1 MRTYLIIIHTYIHNI
16 HIKSINVYLQNRL
29 FPKSVLSC
37 YFDHEKVMKNI
48 VKFDYLTRNAHKHK
62 HFKNGKFPINLFN
75 VYKSNIFRF

>member
-1 MRTYLIIIHTYIHNI
+1 MFIYKLDYFLNLCYHAILIT
-16 HIKSINVYLQNRL
+16 K
-29 FPKSVLSC
+29 
-37 YFDHEKVMKNI
+37 KVMKNI